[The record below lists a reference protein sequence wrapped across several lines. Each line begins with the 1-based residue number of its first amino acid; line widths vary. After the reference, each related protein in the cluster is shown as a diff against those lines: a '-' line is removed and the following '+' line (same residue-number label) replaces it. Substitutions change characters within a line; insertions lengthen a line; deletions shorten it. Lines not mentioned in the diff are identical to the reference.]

1 MDAPAQTQTVSIPR
15 RSHPRGMPSRT
26 PRRADFDAM
35 SLKVASTL
43 APRLA
48 EHARRVSGDG
58 RAAGWLVGPASTP
71 PGEIVILGSICRARA
86 CSDAGADLSRGAA
99 LLPGGLAVVGAYVSG
114 DKAAAEALVAEVKP
128 HLDGGFA
135 LASIAADGAASFYHR
150 FSTSDAVV
158 ALEATEL
165 EPGWLEREYALFRCA
180 MRVPIGIDN
189 SAGVDAALAAAE
201 AEARSDATILVV
213 HARGERGDDED
224 DEDDDTSA
232 PPEKRKTGGGGG
244 GGKKGKKGGK
254 KSKGKSGG
262 GGGGGSNAEVAAPAR
277 DRVAAGAGGRT
288 DALLVGDLLPS
299 PTDPTAAHRVVQVT
313 PLVRTS
319 SVSVESSATPLP
331 APAFAFRPD
340 EDGSRARMNV
350 RSTSSDGSAF
360 ARIDAL
366 AYVPRATATFAD
378 VAAVMRSE
386 LATRCVSAAAC
397 AHLADVSFSSTTAGG
412 SGREP
417 ACLHFSPPELGHAVT
432 VAYPLPPGDRGA
444 SGVLEPDAG
453 LGSVREA
460 LHWALCL
467 PMDRP
472 ALRVGNAMDVG
483 SSDVPE
489 KTSERL
495 RNVHAIP
502 PGLPASHVVGGT
514 AHCVRGSYDY
524 YHYMQDRFDDGGWGC
539 AYRSLQTLCSWFRLQ
554 HYSSAPVPTHR
565 EIQECL
571 CRIGDKPASF
581 VGSKQWIGAIELSYV
596 LDELLGM
603 TCKIMTVQSG
613 HDLPSRGRELARHFD
628 DVGTPIMMGGGQLA
642 YTLLGVDYNEL
653 TGECAFL
660 ILDPHYTGGEDVKS
674 IVPRWCGWKKC
685 EDVFV
690 KEFYNLL
697 MPQPPTGV

>member
-1 MDAPAQTQTVSIPR
+1 M
-15 RSHPRGMPSRT
+15 
-26 PRRADFDAM
+26 
-35 SLKVASTL
+35 
-43 APRLA
+43 
-48 EHARRVSGDG
+48 
-58 RAAGWLVGPASTP
+58 
-71 PGEIVILGSICRARA
+71 
-86 CSDAGADLSRGAA
+86 
-99 LLPGGLAVVGAYVSG
+99 
-114 DKAAAEALVAEVKP
+114 
-128 HLDGGFA
+128 
-135 LASIAADGAASFYHR
+135 
-150 FSTSDAVV
+150 
-158 ALEATEL
+158 
-165 EPGWLEREYALFRCA
+165 
-180 MRVPIGIDN
+180 
-189 SAGVDAALAAAE
+189 
-201 AEARSDATILVV
+201 
-213 HARGERGDDED
+213 
-224 DEDDDTSA
+224 
-232 PPEKRKTGGGGG
+232 
-244 GGKKGKKGGK
+244 
-254 KSKGKSGG
+254 
-262 GGGGGSNAEVAAPAR
+262 NA
-277 DRVAAGAGGRT
+277 
-288 DALLVGDLLPS
+288 
-299 PTDPTAAHRVVQVT
+299 
-313 PLVRTS
+313 
-319 SVSVESSATPLP
+319 
-331 APAFAFRPD
+331 
-340 EDGSRARMNV
+340 

-386 LATRCVSAAAC
+386 LATRARLGGGVRAPRRCFFFFDDGGRFGSRARVPALLSARTRPRRDGRVPPSRPGTAA
-397 AHLADVSFSSTTAGG
+397 
-412 SGREP
+412 RR
-417 ACLHFSPPELGHAVT
+417 ACL
-432 VAYPLPPGDRGA
+432 
-444 SGVLEPDAG
+444 PDAG

-472 ALRVGNAMDVG
+472 ALRVGNAANVG

-514 AHCVRGSYDY
+514 AALRARIVRLLSLHAGSV
-524 YHYMQDRFDDGGWGC
+524 R
-539 AYRSLQTLCSWFRLQ
+539 RRRLGVRV
-554 HYSSAPVPTHR
+554 SVAADAVFVVSTAALLSAPVPTHR

-603 TCKIMTVQSG
+603 TCKIMPG
-613 HDLPSRGRELARHFD
+613 AERALDLPSRGRELARHFD

-697 MPQPPTGV
+697 EPRSRRRGLV

>member
-1 MDAPAQTQTVSIPR
+1 LD
-15 RSHPRGMPSRT
+15 
-26 PRRADFDAM
+26 DM
-35 SLKVASTL
+35 SLKVAPTL

-48 EHARRVSGDG
+48 EHVRRVSGDA
-58 RAAGWLVGPASTP
+58 RASGWLVGPASTP
-71 PGEIVILGSICRARA
+71 PGEIVILGSICRARE
-86 CSDAGADLSRGAA
+86 CSDAGADLARGAA

-180 MRVPIGIDN
+180 MRVPIGTDN

-213 HARGERGDDED
+213 HLHGERGDEEDEED
-224 DEDDDTSA
+224 DESA
-232 PPEKRKTGGGGG
+232 PTEKRKTGGGGGG

-262 GGGGGSNAEVAAPAR
+262 GGGGGGGSNADVATPAR

-288 DALLVGDLLPS
+288 DALLVGDLLPP
-299 PTDPTAAHRVVQVT
+299 PTDPTAAHRVVQMT
-313 PLVRTS
+313 PHARTS
-319 SVSVESSATPLP
+319 PVSVESSATPLP
-331 APAFAFRPD
+331 APGFAFRPD
-340 EDGSRARMNV
+340 EDGWSATTNATRGTARFSNG
-350 RSTSSDGSAF
+350 GSAF
-360 ARIDAL
+360 ARVDAL

-378 VAAVMRSE
+378 AAAVMRAE
-386 LATRCVSAAAC
+386 LATRCVAAAAC
-397 AHLADVSFSSTTAGG
+397 AHLAEVSSTATSGTTGG

-417 ACLHFSPPELGHAVT
+417 ACLHFSPPGVGHAVT
-432 VAYPLPPGDRGA
+432 VAYPLPPGERSA
-444 SGVLEPDAG
+444 SSAVEPDAG
-453 LGSVREA
+453 LASVREA

-472 ALRVGNAMDVG
+472 ALRVGNALDVG
-483 SSDVPE
+483 SSSDQSE
-489 KTSERL
+489 KSSERL
-495 RNVHAIP
+495 RDVHAIP

-524 YHYMQDRFDDGGWGC
+524 YHYMQDRFDDDGWGC

-554 HYSSAPVPTHR
+554 HYTSAPVPTHR
-565 EIQECL
+565 EIQACL

-628 DVGTPIMMGGGQLA
+628 VVGTPIMMGGGQLA

-674 IVPRWCGWKKC
+674 VVPRWCGWKKC

-690 KEFYNLL
+690 REFYNLL